1 LNDWENWQFFHPTA
15 RSPRHPQQEIAST
28 YPQQAIALFDLFQ
41 REDPL
46 DREEG
51 VKGDRLSALTSKA
64 IVL

>member
-51 VKGDRLSALTSKA
+51 VKGDR
-64 IVL
+64 

>member
-1 LNDWENWQFFHPTA
+1 MAVFSSYSTIA
-15 RSPRHPQQEIAST
+15 RHPQQEIAST

-51 VKGDRLSALTSKA
+51 VKGDR
-64 IVL
+64 